1 MLRPWLSV
9 EELCRCVLAAAR
21 KSSSRILST
30 ELDTSIDV
38 GHMRQLRKVL
48 AGSRYQIINY
58 RSLGY
63 ELIAPMP
70 MPPWVG
76 PKSETPADRQ
86 RKREREPG
94 ADRKV
99 VP

>member
-1 MLRPWLSV
+1 MLRPWLLV

-21 KSSSRILST
+21 KSSSRKL
-30 ELDTSIDV
+30 ETSINV

-48 AGSRYQIINY
+48 AGSRYQIVNY

-63 ELIAPMP
+63 ELIVADASASLGGSQ
-70 MPPWVG
+70 VG
-76 PKSETPADRQ
+76 DARRPAA
-86 RKREREPG
+86 EAG
-94 ADRKV
+94 ADRKG